1 MSTLTLTAEPPRVQK
16 FMTFSQVNYVRFMYC
31 HGDAGRFE
39 CLRIQFGTTHADQ
52 NPGTNVSPC
61 IFAPFLYIRSVPQV
75 TLHIRK
81 LGLFQLQHECS
92 HRYICWHCHILR
104 GDKTKNTELTH
115 LYSYMGS
122 AFIHLGAGRNQRDLE
137 NFLSSGD
144 GGSRLSLD
152 QSIPQP
158 RGGMKPETFW

>member
-1 MSTLTLTAEPPRVQK
+1 
-16 FMTFSQVNYVRFMYC
+16 MYC
-31 HGDAGRFE
+31 HGDACRFE

-104 GDKTKNTELTH
+104 GDKTKIRSKHIYIHTWVQHSSILARAETSETWKTSCPPGMEGL
-115 LYSYMGS
+115 GS
-122 AFIHLGAGRNQRDLE
+122 AWTRASLNPGAAWSQRHSDKHTTTGCTAYA
-137 NFLSSGD
+137 SSG
-144 GGSRLSLD
+144 R
-152 QSIPQP
+152 IFT
-158 RGGMKPETFW
+158 EN

>member
-1 MSTLTLTAEPPRVQK
+1 
-16 FMTFSQVNYVRFMYC
+16 MYC

-61 IFAPFLYIRSVPQV
+61 IFAHFLYIRSVPQV

-104 GDKTKNTELTH
+104 GDKKKYRINT
-115 LYSYMGS
+115 SI
-122 AFIHLGAGRNQRDLE
+122 FIHGFSVHPSWRGKKPARLGKLPVLQGWRVSAQLGPEHPSSQGRHEAKDILISTLPPAALLMQALAGYLRRIE
-137 NFLSSGD
+137 
-144 GGSRLSLD
+144 
-152 QSIPQP
+152 
-158 RGGMKPETFW
+158 